1 MEEKET
7 KQKQTRRKYSADGER
22 GQKMI
27 CFRLDN
33 DLNEWLQRQLNKG
46 RYINN
51 LIRAHMD
58 NVTQK
63 RESNEVN

>member
-1 MEEKET
+1 MEEKEV

-58 NVTQK
+58 NVLMK
-63 RESNEVN
+63 RDSNEEI